1 MKYCYVIIR
10 GIKADD
16 ESMSNSC
23 VPVDLFRRS
32 PSARPSLYSLKQRWN
47 EDVTSSSDASG
58 SSSVDVPR
66 AVIAVLSTRAVTPL
80 EMSISTV
87 LCRHS
92 DACCRGTLRFWYRVL
107 CLVPCLVTLCVALVW
122 RCSSIAGS
130 ELSLQNVVG
139 VFLEVMNC
147 WWIWR
152 WWTLLNC
159 GVSNDN
165 VLICSCILFTI
176 YGFTWHRQTVL
187 VVSGWS

>member
-1 MKYCYVIIR
+1 MCSF
-10 GIKADD
+10 GL
-16 ESMSNSC
+16 S
-23 VPVDLFRRS
+23 RRS
-32 PSARPSLYSLKQRWN
+32 PSACPSSYSQKYRWN
-47 EDVTSSSDASG
+47 EEVTSNSDASG
-58 SSSVDVPR
+58 GSSV
-66 AVIAVLSTRAVTPL
+66 AVLFGCCSPSCDCCAIRAVTSL
-80 EMSISTV
+80 YMSISTV